1 MRRGVAWITQAL
13 AVALLAG
20 AGTAYAQPSL
30 IRIDDVREPEK
41 SSGFWPRAV
50 QVRLVN
56 GPPQVG
62 LGNVTVDYTVLPG
75 SAQEGGSADYS
86 IAMPTGT
93 LVFIEGVEDTKF
105 ITLNINGDTDPEWSK
120 TLMQDE
126 VFFIQLSNP
135 SANAI
140 FERDRATITLLDDDH
155 PQNPGVQFLSVV
167 TDSRSAATNDGRN
180 RLQWRFPAAQPAPT
194 RIVVAWTSGSST
206 CTPPASDTAGEA
218 PGPVTLGVVA
228 AGSRQTWTHDLTN
241 FGPVQ
246 VPRVYCYS
254 VFAGYPTL
262 SLTERAEVVTKTFD
276 STSATGRVRWTYT
289 PGHYNGFAAPSVL
302 PPTVGMD
309 AIYTVSTDGAVHAMQ
324 RGLAGGVWPPNW
336 NPVALGKP
344 AQSRSAVVPLFSRW
358 RLFVGTDNGGVHSV
372 DGQTGTVLWSRSA
385 AFFNALESIGGG
397 AAQAA
402 PAGIFKAYGFAGQKD
417 MLLVGT
423 NAAVGVN
430 RFYALDPAT
439 GSEHSAYTHPSMGG
453 VAGMAVVDYLANR
466 VYFGAASASPTVFAL
481 DLGLATAS
489 LTLSAEV
496 WNPKPAGGTNG
507 ALVLRNNRVY
517 FGDAGGQV
525 HALHIGGPTPGVSYS
540 CPTLDGEAKGFLWP
554 DRRPNDRLY
563 FSTANQVQAVRDIGT
578 ALDPVW
584 AVPLS
589 GGARPSMVLQRP
601 GTDELYVG
609 DDTGRLLR
617 LDANSGAEMS
627 TLPLAPGAQLGAA
640 SLDNFYNLVLVGST
654 KGVIY
659 AVELPF

>member
-1 MRRGVAWITQAL
+1 MGRGVTRVTRAL
-13 AVALLAG
+13 AAVGLLTVAA
-20 AGTAYAQPSL
+20 TAHAQSSI
-30 IRIDDVREPEK
+30 IRVDDLRLVEG
-41 SSGFWPRAV
+41 SSGPSSLPF
-50 QVRLVN
+50 QVRLTN
-56 GPPQVG
+56 GPPQSA
-62 LGNVTVDYTVLPG
+62 NVTVDYAVLAG
-75 SAQEGGSADYS
+75 SAQAGSDYS
-86 IAMPTGT
+86 IAVATGT
-93 LVFIEGVEDTKF
+93 LVFTQLTEDTEY
-105 ITLNINGDTDPEWSK
+105 IYLDINGDTSPEWSK

-135 SANAI
+135 SANAV

-167 TDSRSAATNDGRN
+167 TDSRSSATNDGRN

-194 RIVVAWTSGSST
+194 RIVVAWTSGSSS

-218 PGPVTLGVVA
+218 PGPVTLGVIP
-228 AGSRQTWTHDLTN
+228 AGGRQTWTHDLTN

-262 SLTERAEVVTKTFD
+262 SLSERAEVVTKTFN
-276 STSATGRVRWTYT
+276 STSVTDRVRWTYT
-289 PGHYNGFAAPSVL
+289 PGHYFGFAAPSIL

-309 AIYTVSTDGAVHAMQ
+309 AIYTVSTDGVVHAMQ
-324 RGLAGGVWPPNW
+324 RGLAGGIWPPNW

-358 RLFVGTDNGGVHSV
+358 RLFVGTDNGGVHAV

-385 AFFNALESIGGG
+385 NFFNALESVGGG
-397 AAQAA
+397 AAQAT
-402 PAGIFKAYGFAGQKD
+402 PAGIFKPFGFAGQKD

-423 NAAVGVN
+423 NAIVGSN

-439 GSEHSAYTHPSMGG
+439 GLQHSAYTHPSMGG
-453 VAGMAVVDYLANR
+453 IAGMAVVDYLANR
-466 VYFGAASASPTVFAL
+466 VYFGAASASPTFFAL
-481 DLGLATAS
+481 DLGLATPS
-489 LTLSAEV
+489 LTLSSEV
-496 WNPKPAGGTNG
+496 WNPMAMGGTNG
-507 ALVLRNNRVY
+507 SLVLRNNRVY
-517 FGDAGGQV
+517 FSDSGGQIR
-525 HALHIGGPTPGVSYS
+525 ALHVAGPTPGSSYAW
-540 CPTLDGEAKGFLWP
+540 PTSDGEAKGFVWP
-554 DRRPNDRLY
+554 DRRANDRLY
-563 FSTANQVQAVRDIGT
+563 YSTTSQVQAVRDNGT
-578 ALDPVW
+578 AFAPVW

-589 GGARPSMVLQRP
+589 SGAKPSIVLQRP

-609 DDTGRLLR
+609 DDTGRLVHI
-617 LDANSGAEMS
+617 DANTGGEVS
-627 TLPLAPGAQLGAA
+627 TLPLATGAQLGAP